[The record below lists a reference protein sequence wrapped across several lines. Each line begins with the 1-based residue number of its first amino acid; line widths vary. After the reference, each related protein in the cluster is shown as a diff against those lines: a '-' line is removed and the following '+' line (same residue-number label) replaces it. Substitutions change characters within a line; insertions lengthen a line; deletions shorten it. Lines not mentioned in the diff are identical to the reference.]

1 MRASDRERASGAG
14 ARRGARARRKRGA
27 NVVLSPLSRVVVALC
42 ALACVGV
49 DARGERTRG
58 LEGVMLLGGASTGR
72 DRDDGRETRE
82 LDERARERRET
93 RARESD

>member
-27 NVVLSPLSRVVVALC
+27 NVVLSPLSRVVALC

-72 DRDDGRETRE
+72 ERDDGRETRG
-82 LDERARERRET
+82 LDERARERIET